1 MGGAAPTLES
11 NYWFGAQGNRLW
23 AGQVEGDG
31 YELIDT
37 REPFPDLDS
46 SNRVKVRIMGYHT
59 RSRSRLPSRDLP
71 WATIMMPT
79 TESVTRNNAGIV
91 HGLENGMWVIG
102 TFLDGESAQQPL
114 VLGSI
119 GITDKGQTFDDKME
133 MIGGGNNNIPKNDIL
148 RSRSNNKPENS
159 IGIANRGGPRGGSSA
174 NSARQTED
182 EQQVIGVANGKCG
195 NRPENEF
202 ARILQ
207 DLFKFVSRNEKL
219 GDLFV
224 DKLTGNITSSI
235 RIVYSYIGRLVNSV
249 NGILGDIKALVVSE
263 VKKYIQKI
271 FAGIIIAIQLPNKR
285 GVAVTVGG
293 IFIDTIM
300 EAIKCLFKTLLDKIS
315 SLIVDIVTTLVDDV
329 VNTAFCQISNILKG
343 ITQEIQDGIASG
355 LEAISQFAS
364 VISDIGNF
372 GGSFL
377 AKIGDLIAQFCD
389 GDLSCSLGITE
400 VETGV
405 GPKPDNAIDTFFN
418 RIETFGGLPT
428 ELNVGLFGSD
438 SFLSSLNDVE
448 IRGSDG
454 EIVSGSLNCSGATE
468 FKFPMIPN
476 LFFTGLQNELN
487 KFKFEFDSI
496 SLNGGGTN
504 TSGTNGSGSDST
516 GTNGSGSDS
525 TGTNGSGT
533 NGSGTNGSGTNGSGT
548 NGTGSDSTGTNGS
561 GSNTKRPTI
570 FDDNPYPPSSY
581 DGKESGP
588 GSKDSTPRAI
598 PVINRKGK
606 IISAKVT
613 NPGFGLTSEPNLTI
627 SPMNGWGSGAFGS
640 TILNRDGGV
649 DSIVITKGG
658 GGYPYFDKSV
668 STANFVST
676 LEDGNPDY
684 SKING
689 IYSENPFWL
698 GAIIK
703 KFPPI
708 VTKTGSGYGE
718 NCVLV
723 VEPGPDETNEVILP
737 VLKPIITNGFLT
749 GVEVEEEGFGFTV
762 LPVVYIAGGG
772 TNLENERKAVILPIL
787 EFFPRK
793 DASIVLSNYNKYKTI
808 IDCVGH
814 PGE

>member
-31 YELIDT
+31 YDLIDT
-37 REPFPDLDS
+37 GELLQDLEE

-59 RSRSRLPSRDLP
+59 RSRSRLPSKDLP
-71 WATIMMPT
+71 WASIMMPT

-114 VLGSI
+114 ILGSL
-119 GITDKGQTFDDKME
+119 GISDKGQTFEDKMQAA
-133 MIGGGNNNIPKNDIL
+133 GGTNNNIP
-148 RSRSNNKPENS
+148 RSGVLATREANKPGGPGGTS
-159 IGIANRGGPRGGSSA
+159 IGSSGRGKNTGNLSS
-174 NSARQTED
+174 NDERQIDNEK
-182 EQQVIGVANGKCG
+182 QVIGVANGKCG

-207 DLFKFVSRNEKL
+207 DLFKFVSRNEKI

-224 DKLTGNITSSI
+224 DKVTGNITRSA

-271 FAGIIIAIQLPNKR
+271 FAGIIQAIQIPTGR
-285 GVAVTVGG
+285 GTAVTVGG

-300 EAIKCLFKTLLDKIS
+300 EAIKCLFKTLIDKIS

-389 GDLSCSLGITE
+389 GDLACSLGITE

-418 RIETFGGLPT
+418 RLETFGGLPT

-438 SFLSSLNDVE
+438 SFLSSLNNVE
-448 IRGSDG
+448 IRDS
-454 EIVSGSLNCSGATE
+454 SGNIASGALNCNGATE

-476 LFFTGLQNELN
+476 LFFTGLQSELN
-487 KFKFEFDSI
+487 NFKFDNGSI
-496 SLNGGGTN
+496 SL
-504 TSGTNGSGSDST
+504 GSDS
-516 GTNGSGSDS
+516 SG
-525 TGTNGSGT
+525 
-533 NGSGTNGSGTNGSGT
+533 
-548 NGTGSDSTGTNGS
+548 
-561 GSNTKRPTI
+561 RPTI

-613 NPGFGLTSEPNLTI
+613 NPGFGLTNEPNLTI
-627 SPMNGWGSGAFGS
+627 SPMNGWGSGASGI
-640 TILNRDGGV
+640 TTLNRDGGV
-649 DSIVITKGG
+649 DSIIITKGG

-668 STANFVST
+668 STANFVSI

-684 SKING
+684 SKVNG
-689 IYSENPFWL
+689 IYSENNFWL

-708 VTKTGSGYGE
+708 VIRSGSGYGE

-723 VEPGPDETNEVILP
+723 VEPGPDETNDVILP
-737 VLKPIITNGFLT
+737 VLKPIIINGFLT

-762 LPVVYIAGGG
+762 PPVVYIACGG
-772 TNLENERKAVILPIL
+772 TNLGNERKAVITPVL

-793 DASIVLSNYNKYKTI
+793 DASIMLSNYNKYKTI

>member
-37 REPFPDLDS
+37 GELLQDLEE

-59 RSRSRLPSRDLP
+59 RSRSRLPSKDLP
-71 WATIMMPT
+71 WASIMMPT
-79 TESVTRNNAGIV
+79 TESVTRNSAGIA

-114 VLGSI
+114 ILGSL
-119 GITDKGQTFDDKME
+119 GITDKGQTFEDKMLPASGTNDNLPSSRILAVRE
-133 MIGGGNNNIPKNDIL
+133 GNRPGGSDGK
-148 RSRSNNKPENS
+148 S
-159 IGIANRGGPRGGSSA
+159 IGISNRGKNTGTQSL
-174 NSARQTED
+174 NDERQIED
-182 EQQVIGVANGKCG
+182 EKQVIGVANGKCG

-207 DLFKFVSRNEKL
+207 DLFKFVSRNEKI

-224 DKLTGNITSSI
+224 DKVTGNITKSI
-235 RIVYSYIGRLVNSV
+235 NIVYSYVGRLVNSV

-263 VKKYIQKI
+263 VKKYIQTA
-271 FAGIIIAIQLPNKR
+271 FAGIIQGIQIRTARGAAIT
-285 GVAVTVGG
+285 GGG

-343 ITQEIQDGIASG
+343 ITKEIQDGIASG

-389 GDLSCSLGITE
+389 GDLACSLGITE

-438 SFLSSLNDVE
+438 SFLSSLNNVE
-448 IRGSDG
+448 IRDSDG
-454 EIVSGSLNCSGATE
+454 NISSGSLNCNGATE

-476 LFFTGLQNELN
+476 LFFTGLQSELN
-487 KFKFEFDSI
+487 KFKFDNGSI
-496 SLNGGGTN
+496 SL
-504 TSGTNGSGSDST
+504 GSV
-516 GTNGSGSDS
+516 
-525 TGTNGSGT
+525 
-533 NGSGTNGSGTNGSGT
+533 
-548 NGTGSDSTGTNGS
+548 
-561 GSNTKRPTI
+561 

-588 GSKDSTPRAI
+588 GSRDSTPRAI
-598 PVINRKGK
+598 PVINKKGK

-613 NPGFGLTSEPNLTI
+613 NPGFGLTNEPNLTI
-627 SPMNGWGSGAFGS
+627 SPMNGWGSGASGI
-640 TILNRDGGV
+640 TTLNRDGGV
-649 DSIVITKGG
+649 DSIIITKGG

-676 LEDGNPDY
+676 LEDGSPDY
-684 SKING
+684 SKVNG
-689 IYSENPFWL
+689 IYSENDFWL

-708 VTKTGSGYGE
+708 VRRSGSGYGE

-723 VEPGPDETNEVILP
+723 VEPGPDETNDVVLP
-737 VLKPIITNGFLT
+737 ILKPIIINGFLT

-762 LPVVYIAGGG
+762 PPVVYIACGG
-772 TNLENERKAVILPIL
+772 TNLGNERKAIITPVL

-793 DASIVLSNYNKYKTI
+793 DASTILSNYNEYKNI

>member
-31 YELIDT
+31 NELIDT
-37 REPFPDLDS
+37 GESFPDLDS

-114 VLGSI
+114 ILGSI
-119 GITDKGQTFDDKME
+119 GITDKGQTFEDKKE
-133 MIGGGNNNIPKNDIL
+133 AVGGSNNNIPNNNTLKT
-148 RSRSNNKPENS
+148 RSNNKPENS

-207 DLFKFVSRNEKL
+207 DLFKFISRNEKI

-224 DKLTGNITSSI
+224 DKLTGNITKSA

-263 VKKYIQKI
+263 VKKYIQQI
-271 FAGIIIAIQLPNKR
+271 FAGVIQAIQLPNKR
-285 GVAVTVGG
+285 GAAVTVGG

-300 EAIKCLFKTLLDKIS
+300 EAIKCLFTALLDKIS

-329 VNTAFCQISNILKG
+329 INTAFCQISNILKG
-343 ITQEIQDGIASG
+343 ITQQIQDGIVSG

-389 GDLSCSLGITE
+389 GDLACSLGITE

-405 GPKPDNAIDTFFN
+405 GPKPDNAINTFFN
-418 RIETFGGLPT
+418 RLETFGGLPN

-438 SFLSSLNDVE
+438 SFLSSLNNLELRD
-448 IRGSDG
+448 SDG
-454 EIVSGSLNCSGATE
+454 NIASGALNCNGATE

-487 KFKFEFDSI
+487 KFKFDINSGSI
-496 SLNGGGTN
+496 SLGG
-504 TSGTNGSGSDST
+504 SS
-516 GTNGSGSDS
+516 
-525 TGTNGSGT
+525 
-533 NGSGTNGSGTNGSGT
+533 
-548 NGTGSDSTGTNGS
+548 
-561 GSNTKRPTI
+561 I

-581 DGKESGP
+581 DGKESGL
-588 GSKDSTPRAI
+588 GSRDSTPRAI

-606 IISAKVT
+606 IVSGKIT

-627 SPMNGWGSGAFGS
+627 SPMNGWGSGASGI
-640 TILNRDGGV
+640 TTLNRDGGV
-649 DSIVITKGG
+649 NSIVITKGG

-668 STANFVST
+668 STSNFVST

-689 IYSENPFWL
+689 IYTENPFWL

-708 VTKTGSGYGE
+708 VRRSGSGYGE

-723 VEPGPDETNEVILP
+723 VEPGPGEINEVILP
-737 VLKPIITNGFLT
+737 ILKPIITNGFLT
-749 GVEVEEEGFGFTV
+749 GVEVEQEGFGFTV
-762 LPVVYIAGGG
+762 PPVVYIACGG
-772 TNLENERKAVILPIL
+772 TDLGNERKAVILPIL

-793 DASIVLSNYNKYKTI
+793 DASIVLSNYNEYKTI